1 MAKKTAGGDFDS
13 QLKELEAL
21 VLQMERGELG
31 LDESLAQ
38 FERGIAL
45 LRSCET
51 QLKAAEQKVQI
62 LSQKNGEDVLVDF
75 DSSPAP

>member
-1 MAKKTAGGDFDS
+1 MAKKSTANDFDS

-21 VLQMERGELG
+21 VLQMERGELS

-45 LRSCET
+45 LRSCES

-62 LSQKNGEDVLVDF
+62 LSQQNGSEQLKDF
-75 DSSPAP
+75 DSGRAE

>member
-1 MAKKTAGGDFDS
+1 MAKKPSGNDFDA

-21 VLQMERGELG
+21 VQQMERGELT

-62 LSQKNGEDVLVDF
+62 LSQQNGGETLVDF
-75 DSSPAP
+75 DANRE

>member
-1 MAKKTAGGDFDS
+1 MAKKPASSDFDS

-21 VLQMERGELG
+21 VLQMERGELS
-31 LDESLAQ
+31 LEESLAQ

-45 LRSCET
+45 LRGCET

-62 LSQKNGEDVLVDF
+62 LSQQNGSERLSDF
-75 DSSPAP
+75 GEAE

>member
-1 MAKKTAGGDFDS
+1 MAKKPPVADFDS

-21 VLQMERGELG
+21 VQLMERGDLT

-38 FERGIAL
+38 FEKGIAL
-45 LRSCET
+45 LRGCEA

-62 LSQKNGEDVLVDF
+62 LSQQNGGETLADF
-75 DSSPAP
+75 APGDQ